1 MPNIREAVTTD
12 AVAIAA
18 LLTQLGYPALATE
31 IPGRLAAVAAAPG
44 RVLVAENGDEVL
56 GVASVTRL
64 TLLHRPEPGALLS
77 ALVVRADHQGQGVGR
92 ALVEAAGRQAAAW
105 GCATLELTSRDD
117 RQVAHRFYAGLGFE
131 SRSRK
136 FVRPVAGQ
144 PAHAADKH
152 P

>member
-1 MPNIREAVTTD
+1 MLDIREAGTAD
-12 AVAIAA
+12 AIAIAA
-18 LLTQLGYPALATE
+18 LLSELGYPALATE
-31 IPGRLAAVAAAPG
+31 IPSRLAAVAAAAG
-44 RVLVAENGDEVL
+44 QVLVAANAGEVL

-64 TLLHRPEPGALLS
+64 TLLHRPEPVALLS
-77 ALVVRADHQGQGVGR
+77 ALAVRADHRGQGVGR

-136 FVRPVAGQ
+136 FVRPVAG
-144 PAHAADKH
+144 
-152 P
+152 